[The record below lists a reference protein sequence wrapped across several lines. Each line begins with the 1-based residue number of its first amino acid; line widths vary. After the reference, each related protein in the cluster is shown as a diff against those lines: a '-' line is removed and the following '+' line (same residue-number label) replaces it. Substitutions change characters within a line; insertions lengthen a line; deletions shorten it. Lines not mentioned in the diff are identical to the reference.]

1 MFATVEKGLRT
12 SFMRDDPQ
20 LYTSPLPRRPMDSH
34 AWTVVRTNA
43 ANGRSQEQ
51 LRSLHVAHWS
61 ENMGN
66 SLIRSSTYLRTRLA
80 ALAPNES
87 IDWAGSCVPL
97 TPRSVW
103 PGVSL
108 KRDAWLHHSAITC
121 THEGR
126 RAGRVPAVRASVVR
140 MCAFGSVALCLRAC
154 TRSVQAVAVRNN
166 LRCPGTRAPM
176 FA

>member
-97 TPRSVW
+97 TPSSVW
-103 PGVSL
+103 PGVSV

-140 MCAFGSVALCLRAC
+140 MCAFGSVALCLRPC
-154 TRSVQAVAVRNN
+154 TRSVQAVA
-166 LRCPGTRAPM
+166 
-176 FA
+176 